1 MNMTDFR
8 ILTRSDGT
16 LVEVDEAVALQTVL
30 RNAEAIRQLFAEALA
45 AMAFMTE
52 ALLLDDLASDARE
65 ALGIV
70 ETIPLPAIERCRA
83 GTA

>member
-1 MNMTDFR
+1 MIMTDFR

-16 LVEVDEAVALQTVL
+16 IVEVDEAVALQTVL
-30 RNAEAIRQLFAEALA
+30 RNTESIRQLFAEALA
-45 AMAFMTE
+45 ATAFMTE
-52 ALLLDDLASDARE
+52 ALLLHDLASDARE

-70 ETIPLPAIERCRA
+70 ETIALPAIEQFRE

>member
-1 MNMTDFR
+1 MTDFR

-16 LVEVDEAVALQTVL
+16 LVAVDEAVALQTVL
-30 RNAEAIRQLFAEALA
+30 HNAEAIRQLFAEALA

-70 ETIPLPAIERCRA
+70 ETIVLPAIERCQTGNA
-83 GTA
+83 

>member
-1 MNMTDFR
+1 MSMTDVR

-16 LVEVDEAVALQTVL
+16 LVAVDEAVALQTVL
-30 RNAEAIRQLFAEALA
+30 HNAEAIRQLFAEALA
-45 AMAFMTE
+45 AMAFITE

-70 ETIPLPAIERCRA
+70 ETMPLPAIERCRA
-83 GTA
+83 WTA

>member
-1 MNMTDFR
+1 MADFR
-8 ILTRSDGT
+8 ILTRNDGT

-30 RNAEAIRQLFAEALA
+30 RNAESIRQLFAQALA

-70 ETIPLPAIERCRA
+70 ETIPLPAIERCRG

>member
-1 MNMTDFR
+1 MTDFR

-30 RNAEAIRQLFAEALA
+30 RNTETIRQLFAEALA
-45 AMAFMTE
+45 AMASMTE
-52 ALLLDDLASDARE
+52 ALLLDDLASDARQ

-70 ETIPLPAIERCRA
+70 ETIPLPAIERCRG

>member
-1 MNMTDFR
+1 MDMTDFR

-30 RNAEAIRQLFAEALA
+30 RNAESIRQLFAEALA
-45 AMAFMTE
+45 SMAHMTE

-70 ETIPLPAIERCRA
+70 ETIALPAIERCRD

>member
-1 MNMTDFR
+1 
-8 ILTRSDGT
+8 
-16 LVEVDEAVALQTVL
+16 LQTVL
-30 RNAEAIRQLFAEALA
+30 HNAEAIRQVFAKALA
-45 AMAFMTE
+45 AMAFRTE

-70 ETIPLPAIERCRA
+70 ETIPLAIERCRA

>member
-1 MNMTDFR
+1 
-8 ILTRSDGT
+8 
-16 LVEVDEAVALQTVL
+16 
-30 RNAEAIRQLFAEALA
+30 
-45 AMAFMTE
+45 MAFITE

-83 GTA
+83 WTA